1 MTLEKMETKSYHQL
15 CDGFLIFNP
24 VASGLFLSKFN
35 HFDNYSRSES
45 IGLTTY
51 LLEHFEIE
59 ENTYLSDDAKW
70 GYIHNVLFS
79 VIGMYNDPNEYDN
92 CWYHIRIEAMK

>member
-1 MTLEKMETKSYHQL
+1 MTPPKLETKSYHDL
-15 CDGFLIFNP
+15 CNGYLIFNP
-24 VASGLFLSKFN
+24 VASGLELSKFN
-35 HFDNYSRSES
+35 QFGNYSKRQSV
-45 IGLTTY
+45 GLTTY

-59 ENTYLSDDAKW
+59 ENAFLSDDVNW

-79 VIGMYNDPNEYDN
+79 VIGIYNNPYAYDE